1 MIEAGL
7 PLVQRCLGYLSVL
20 VLVGV
25 GAWVVWVRRGTL
37 PNLGPG
43 LPPAEGRSAVEGLT
57 GRVEWIGL
65 GAAFLLLLAWALALA
80 VQVAAF
86 RDPFVPLEDDVEFLL
101 RRTSWGR
108 VWLAQ
113 GSVAVVLLLS
123 FIRLIRRRIPGTRG
137 GEVAEGM
144 STGWRFTAGFILI
157 LPLTQAMLSHAM
169 AETGFS
175 RGLAVGADA
184 LHGVAAGA
192 WIGSL
197 AVILLAAGLLPRSRP
212 LLAAQL
218 RAFSPLALL
227 AASFL
232 VVAGVVLS
240 AFHLPAIRDLWEAAY
255 GRTLLAKVLVAGV
268 IFALG
273 YRNWRHGLPGMD
285 ETPAGDRKVRIQAA
299 FEVGA
304 AVVVLGL
311 TALLTGLPT
320 P

>member
-1 MIEAGL
+1 MIEASL
-7 PLVQRCLGYLSVL
+7 PLVQRWLGYLSVL

-25 GAWVVWVRRGTL
+25 GTWVVCVRRGTR
-37 PNLGPG
+37 PKLGPG
-43 LPPAEGRSAVEGLT
+43 LPPAEARSAVEELT
-57 GRVEWIGL
+57 DRVAWIGL
-65 GAAFLLLLAWALALA
+65 GAAFLFLLAWALALA

-86 RDPFVPLEDDVEFLL
+86 RDPFVPLGDDVEFLL
-101 RRTSWGR
+101 RSTSWGP

-123 FIRLIRRRIPGTRG
+123 FRRLARRRIPGG
-137 GEVAEGM
+137 GEAAEGM
-144 STGWRFTAGFILI
+144 STGWRLTTGFILL
-157 LPLTQAMLSHAM
+157 LPLTQAMQSHAM
-169 AETGFS
+169 GETGLV

-192 WIGSL
+192 WMGSL
-197 AVILLAAGLLPRSRP
+197 AVILLATGRLPCSRS

-227 AASFL
+227 SVSCL
-232 VVAGVVLS
+232 VATGVVLS
-240 AFHLPAIRDLWEAAY
+240 ALHLPAIRTLWEEAY

-268 IFALG
+268 VFALG
-273 YRNWRHGLPGMD
+273 YRNWRHGLPEMD
-285 ETPAGDRKVRIQAA
+285 EAPAGAGRVRVRST
-299 FEVGA
+299 FEVGVA
-304 AVVVLGL
+304 MVVLGL